1 MSTRHAKAC
10 ATEACSTLKMTL
22 LEKTIQEIRPIDPS
36 WIEAAAR
43 RQLEL
48 TKPPGSLGRLE
59 EIANRCAAIRETIEL
74 TAGHPRIVLFAGDHG
89 VCAEGVSAYPQ
100 EVTAQMVAN
109 FLRGGAAI
117 NALARAG
124 GLELKVVDVGVAAA
138 LASATRQATRS
149 PAPHE
154 LISRR
159 VGPGT
164 RNFCEEPAMTEAEM
178 NAALDT
184 GIELARDAADEGCDL
199 LGFGEMGIGN
209 TTSASAIA
217 AILTGRPVEAV
228 VGRGTGADEECLA
241 RKRSAIERGLALHA
255 DRLYSQREMAGDKI
269 AGPTE
274 PAGDKIAGLT
284 RERADEGVGR
294 SPGGPPHI
302 VKNWPGWQLAG
313 DKIACP
319 TEILQCVGGF
329 EIAAMCGFCLGAA
342 SRRIPVLTDGFI
354 ATAAAAL
361 AVQLCPALSGYLFAA
376 HRSTEPGHA
385 HLLALIEQEPLLDLG
400 MRLGEGTG
408 VALAMKLMQ
417 AAIAAFTEM
426 ATFASAGVSNK

>member
-1 MSTRHAKAC
+1 
-10 ATEACSTLKMTL
+10 MTI

-59 EIANRCAAIRETIEL
+59 EIANRCAAIRESFEL
-74 TAGHPRIVLFAGDHG
+74 SASHPRIVLFAADHG

-100 EVTAQMVAN
+100 EVTAQMVEN

-124 GLELKVVDVGVAAA
+124 GIELKVVDVGVARAIP
-138 LASATRQATRS
+138 SSTWQATRS
-149 PAPHE
+149 PAPHQPTRSPDPHD
-154 LISRR
+154 LIIRR
-159 VGPGT
+159 AASGTSTSGGT
-164 RNFCEEPAMTEAEM
+164 RNFCEGPAMTEAEM
-178 NAALDT
+178 NAALEA
-184 GIELARDAADEGCDL
+184 GIELAREAADEGCDL

-217 AILTGRPVEAV
+217 AILTSQPVEAV
-228 VGRGTGADEECLA
+228 VGRGTGADDACLE

-255 DRLYSQREMAGDKI
+255 DRLAGFV
-269 AGPTE
+269 AR
-274 PAGDKIAGLT
+274 PAGRARVRGPAPQQAGLLA
-284 RERADEGVGR
+284 R
-294 SPGGPPHI
+294 PGGRARVRRPAP
-302 VKNWPGWQLAG
+302 QR
-313 DKIACP
+313 IARP
-319 TEILQCVGGF
+319 TEILRCVGGF

-361 AVQLCPALSGYLFAA
+361 AVQMCSALSGYLFAA
-376 HRSTEPGHA
+376 HKSTEPGHA
-385 HLLALIEQEPLLDLG
+385 HLLALMEQEPLLDLR

-408 VALAMKLMQ
+408 VALAMKVMQ
-417 AAIAAFTEM
+417 AAVAAFTEM